1 MVFRAMP
8 LRVTLLL
15 LLSCL
20 TAAAQTWSVDQL
32 LQFLHSS
39 IKLKQ
44 DDREVAASLRKVK
57 LTQRLDER
65 DIEELQGEGLGS
77 KTVQALKELAATT
90 GSLPAPPPPAPKP
103 VYKPIPPPSPE
114 EQQRVLEEVT
124 AYARSYV
131 QRLPDFI
138 CSQATRKFV
147 DTTGKETWRQAD
159 IVQERLTYFEK
170 HEDYKV
176 VMVNDRPTDIAHEK
190 LGGAMGSSGEFG
202 SILAEIF
209 APETRTEFGWS
220 RWTTVNK
227 RPMYVFSYHVPKE
240 RSNYRITSYNG
251 PNFADPQTIVAGHH
265 GEVVVDKGTSK
276 VMRIYLHCEDLP
288 ASFPVRSA
296 DLTLIY
302 DNTRIG
308 DSDFVLPLSAELKMR
323 DDRNPPVKNAIQFY
337 NYRKFGADTTIQFTD
352 APPPPEATVKEQ
364 PPK

>member
-1 MVFRAMP
+1 MRA
-8 LRVTLLL
+8 RILLFL
-15 LLSCL
+15 FVAAL
-20 TAAAQTWSVDQL
+20 TAFAQRQLSVDQL
-32 LQFLHSS
+32 LSFLRSS

-44 DDREVAASLRKVK
+44 NDSQVAAELRKVK

-65 DIEELQGEGLGS
+65 TIEELQGEGLGPRA
-77 KTVQALKELAATT
+77 VQALKELAATT

-103 VYKPIPPPSPE
+103 VYVPIPPPSDE
-114 EQQRVLEEVT
+114 EQQRVLAEVT
-124 AYARSYV
+124 DYARNYV
-131 QRLPDFI
+131 QKLPDFI

-147 DTTGKETWRQAD
+147 DTTGKEAWRQTD

-176 VMVNDRPTDIAHEK
+176 VMVNDKPTDIPHEK

-209 APETRTEFGWS
+209 SPQAQTEFGWS
-220 RWTTVNK
+220 RWTTINK
-227 RPMYVFSYHVPKE
+227 RPMYVFSYHVPKD
-240 RSNYRITSYNG
+240 RSNYRITSYSG
-251 PNFADPQTIVAGHH
+251 QNFADPQTVVAGHH
-265 GEVVVDKGTSK
+265 GEVVVDKGTQK

-308 DSDFVLPLSAELKMR
+308 DTDYVLPLRAELKMR
-323 DDRNPPVKNAIQFY
+323 DDRNAPSKNDIQFY

-352 APPPPEATVKEQ
+352 APPPPVDNPKEQ
-364 PPK
+364 PAK